1 MATRA
6 METQLPPEVRTELEQ
21 KLIENG
27 FANYADLH
35 DWLTSKGISFG
46 LSTIK
51 RFGKRFEERCEMVR
65 LATQQADM
73 MRQHFGDDEQAM
85 SEASL
90 QMAQSLMFNLMLE
103 RGEEL
108 TPKEISMITRA
119 LSDTTRA
126 SVAVKKYQAELKK
139 KIEEKLQA
147 LEKEKNHGLSTGVD
161 PATLKMVRETVYGLF
176 D

>member
-6 METQLPPEVRTELEQ
+6 METQLPPEIRTELEQ
-21 KLIENG
+21 RLIENG
-27 FANYADLH
+27 FANYAELH
-35 DWLTSKGISFG
+35 EWLSEKGVSFG

-51 RFGKRFEERCEMVR
+51 RFGKRFEQRCEMVR

-126 SVAVKKYQAELKK
+126 SVAVKKYQAELAQRVADVAQDIGNEARQRGMSDTFAEQLVQKVLG
-139 KIEEKLQA
+139 IVA
-147 LEKEKNHGLSTGVD
+147 
-161 PATLKMVRETVYGLF
+161 
-176 D
+176 

>member
-6 METQLPPEVRTELEQ
+6 MEVQLPPDVRTELEQ
-21 KLIENG
+21 RLVDSG
-27 FANYADLH
+27 FSDYASLH
-35 DWLTSKGISFG
+35 TWLQERGYAFG
-46 LSTIK
+46 LSTVK

-126 SVAVKKYQAELKK
+126 SVAVKNYQADLRDKVEG
-139 KIEEKLQA
+139 KLRD
-147 LEKEKNHGLSTGVD
+147 LEKENQGLSTSID
-161 PATLKMVRETVYGLF
+161 AHTLKRVREEIYGLF
-176 D
+176 